1 MTSKFLRRKSANS
14 SIVEARTVSGT
25 IVDILI
31 ILVLIGV
38 MIVCFVPLWYVLVA
52 SVSDG
57 KSLFATDGLILKP
70 VGEWNFDGYKLIMQD
85 NSILI
90 GYRNTL
96 LYVVST
102 TAIGL
107 LMNVMTGYALSR
119 KTRYNGLMT
128 LFVVITM
135 MFSGGLIPSYM
146 IVRELGILNTP
157 LAVILPTCT
166 NAFFIIMTANAF
178 RGVPQQTIEAAELD
192 GANHFQVMMR
202 VGLPQCKSTIAV
214 VVLYNVV
221 MQWNSWFQAMVYL
234 PTARQWWPL
243 QLYIREFVANNT
255 AFLQSS
261 NPDYSRFLVQFCLI
275 VVATLPILVAFPFFL
290 NTIEKGVITGGVKE

>member
-1 MTSKFLRRKSANS
+1 MASKHLRRSNNS
-14 SIVEARTVSGT
+14 SMVEARTVSGT

-31 ILVLIGV
+31 VLVLIGV
-38 MIVCFVPLWYVLVA
+38 MIICFVPLWYVLVA

-57 KSLFATDGLILKP
+57 MAMFATDGLILKP
-70 VGEWNFDGYKLIMQD
+70 VGQWNLDGYKLILQD

-96 LYVVST
+96 MYVVST
-102 TAIGL
+102 TLLGL
-107 LMNVMTGYALSR
+107 LVNIMTGYALSR
-119 KTRYNGLMT
+119 PTRLNGLMT

-146 IVRELGILNTP
+146 VIRELGLLNTP

-166 NAFFIIMTANAF
+166 NAFFIMMTANAF
-178 RGVPQQTIEAAELD
+178 RSVPQQTIEAAELD
-192 GANHFQVMMR
+192 GANHFQVMLH
-202 VGLPQCKSTIAV
+202 VGLPQCKSTVAV

-221 MQWNSWFQAMVYL
+221 AQWNSWFQAMVYL
-234 PTARQWWPL
+234 PNARHWWPL
-243 QLYIREFVANNT
+243 QLYIREFVSNNT
-255 AFLQSS
+255 AFLMSS
-261 NPDYSRFLVQFCLI
+261 NPDYSRYLVQFCVI

-290 NTIEKGVITGGVKE
+290 NTIEKGAITGGVKE

>member
-1 MTSKFLRRKSANS
+1 MKKNLLRRSANS
-14 SIVEARTVSGT
+14 SMVEPRTVSGT
-25 IVDILI
+25 IVDALI
-31 ILVLIGV
+31 VIVLIGV
-38 MIVCFVPLWYVLVA
+38 MIACFVPLWYVLVA

-57 KSLFATDGLILKP
+57 KSMFATEGLILKP
-70 VGEWNFDGYKLIMQD
+70 VGQWTLDGYKLILQD

-102 TAIGL
+102 TLLGL
-107 LMNVMTGYALSR
+107 LINIMTGYALSR
-119 KTRYNGLMT
+119 NTRYTGLMT
-128 LFVVITM
+128 LFVIITM

-146 IVRELGILNTP
+146 IIRELGILNTP
-157 LAVILPTCT
+157 LAVILPSCT

-178 RGVPQQTIEAAELD
+178 RSVPKQTIEAAELD
-192 GANHFQVMMR
+192 GANHFQVMLR
-202 VGLPQCKSTIAV
+202 VGLPQCKGIVAV

-221 MQWNSWFQAMVYL
+221 TQWNSWFQAMVYL
-234 PTARQWWPL
+234 PNARQWWPL
-243 QLYIREFVANNT
+243 QLFIREFVANNT

>member
-1 MTSKFLRRKSANS
+1 MTNKFLRRKSSNS

-25 IVDILI
+25 IADALI

-38 MIVCFVPLWYVLVA
+38 MIISFVPLWYVLVA

-57 KSLFATDGLILKP
+57 MSLFATDGLILKP
-70 VGEWNFDGYKLIMQD
+70 VGEWTLDGYKLIMQD

-119 KTRYNGLMT
+119 RTRYNGLMT

-146 IVRELGILNTP
+146 IIRELGILNTP

-192 GANHFQVMMR
+192 GANHFQVMMQ
-202 VGLPQCKSTIAV
+202 VCLPQCKSTIAV

-221 MQWNSWFQAMVYL
+221 TQWNSWFQAMVYL
-234 PTARQWWPL
+234 PTAREWWPL

>member
-1 MTSKFLRRKSANS
+1 MKNLRLRKSNNTS
-14 SIVEARTVSGT
+14 MVEARTISGT
-25 IVDILI
+25 IADILI
-31 ILVLIGV
+31 VLVLIGV

-52 SVSDG
+52 SISDG
-57 KSLFATDGLILKP
+57 KAMFATEGLILKP
-70 VGEWNFDGYKLIMQD
+70 VGEWTLDGYKLILQD
-85 NSILI
+85 NSILL

-96 LYVVST
+96 LYVIT
-102 TAIGL
+102 TTLLGL
-107 LMNVMTGYALSR
+107 LLNVMTGYALSR
-119 KTRYNGLMT
+119 DTRYGGLMT
-128 LFVVITM
+128 LFIIITM

-146 IVRELGILNTP
+146 IIRELGILNTP

-178 RGVPQQTIEAAELD
+178 RSVPKQTIEAAEID

-202 VGLPQCKSTIAV
+202 VALPQCKGIVAV

-221 MQWNSWFQAMVYL
+221 FQWNSWFQAMVYL
-234 PTARQWWPL
+234 PNARQWWPL

-255 AFLQSS
+255 SFLMSS
-261 NPDYSRFLVQFCLI
+261 NPDYSRYLVQFCLI

-290 NTIEKGVITGGVKE
+290 NTIEKGALTGGVKE